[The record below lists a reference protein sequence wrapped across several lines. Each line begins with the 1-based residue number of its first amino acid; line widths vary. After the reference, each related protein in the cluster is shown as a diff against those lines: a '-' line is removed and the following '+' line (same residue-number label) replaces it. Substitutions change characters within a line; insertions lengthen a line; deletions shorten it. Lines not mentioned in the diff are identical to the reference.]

1 MYAIYIIKKHFVHR
15 RALKQALDHG
25 LVLKKVCKVII
36 FNQKAWFKPYIDMN
50 TELRKKA
57 KNEKYF
63 FKLMNNS
70 VFGKSMKKVRNNRD
84 IKLATINKKR
94 NKLNSEL
101 NYHTTKH
108 FSEELIAIE

>member
-1 MYAIYIIKKHFVHR
+1 
-15 RALKQALDHG
+15 
-25 LVLKKVCKVII
+25 
-36 FNQKAWFKPYIDMN
+36 
-50 TELRKKA
+50 
-57 KNEKYF
+57 
-63 FKLMNNS
+63 MNNS

-94 NKLNSEL
+94 NKLNWKL